1 MRFWVVLLL
10 MGGLLAPW
18 LARAQTFGSAV
29 QVGSLSSFEISEAS
43 GIVASR
49 QNSNVLWTHNDTGF
63 GGSIFAIS
71 TNGTPLGRWY
81 VPTASFGNF
90 EDIAIGPGPNP
101 EHQYVYLGD
110 IGDNFT
116 NRTSIRV
123 FRFPEPA
130 VYPYYSNSP
139 PVLPLFGVQ
148 EIQMAYPDGVFDAE
162 AMMVDPWTGDLFIA
176 TKQTNS
182 ARLYRA
188 TRAELDGG
196 SPIELTFIREMIFN
210 GFRSVGA
217 ADISFDG
224 RLICMRRNGRVWTWN
239 RALNQTV
246 GAALA
251 ASGSQQSVATN
262 EVNGEAIGFHATGL
276 GYYTTA
282 EGFQPPLNYFRRT
295 DASLPAQPVVFIR
308 PGEDWR
314 YQDTGADEGTAWRGM
329 TFDDSAWASGPAQ
342 LGYGQGD
349 EQTVVSFGFDDFE
362 KNVTTYFRRQ
372 FTRPSA
378 VTNLS
383 LQLCFTDGVAVYLN
397 DTEIFRRNLPASAIY
412 DALATGSNREKQNF
426 WTAVPVLPSLLRA
439 GTNTIAVE
447 LHREDRQQ
455 TDLSFDLQLV
465 QGTVNLPVRFTGPP
479 QVVGGS
485 WRIGLAGPPGALATL
500 ELSNDLA
507 LWSVAGQLV
516 LTNGTGQYLESVQSG
531 NQPRFF
537 RVKKE

>member
-1 MRFWVVLLL
+1 
-10 MGGLLAPW
+10 
-18 LARAQTFGSAV
+18 
-29 QVGSLSSFEISEAS
+29 
-43 GIVASR
+43 
-49 QNSNVLWTHNDTGF
+49 
-63 GGSIFAIS
+63 
-71 TNGTPLGRWY
+71 
-81 VPTASFGNF
+81 
-90 EDIAIGPGPNP
+90 
-101 EHQYVYLGD
+101 
-110 IGDNFT
+110 
-116 NRTSIRV
+116 
-123 FRFPEPA
+123 
-130 VYPYYSNSP
+130 
-139 PVLPLFGVQ
+139 
-148 EIQMAYPDGVFDAE
+148 MAYPDGVFDAE

-196 SPIELTFIREMIFN
+196 GPIELTFIREMIFN

-224 RLICMRRNGRVWTWN
+224 RLVCMRRNGRVWTWN

-329 TFDDSAWASGPAQ
+329 TFDDSAWTSGPAQ

-372 FTRPSA
+372 FTRPAA

-397 DTEIFRRNLPASAIY
+397 GTEIFRRNLPANATY
-412 DALATGSNREKQNF
+412 DALATGSNWEKQNF

-465 QGTVNLPVRFTGPP
+465 QGTVNLPVRFTAPP
-479 QVVGGS
+479 QLVGTT
-485 WRIGLAGPPGALATL
+485 WRIGLSGPPGALATL